1 MLVPYPARSNRT
13 IFILVATALPGIGQY
28 TYVETLTEYGQGVMN
43 VTQPKLVFYNDKKT
57 PQTNFSHLL
66 QQYTVKG
73 NILHSYL
80 PHNRDREDTGFPSWS
95 NTVSIISIL
104 SGIGM
109 VWNYNII
116 YYYLVPHSYLPI
128 TGIVILAHLARF
140 FNPNPTR

>member
-1 MLVPYPARSNRT
+1 MNFEFSVRLVHSVMLVPYPARSNRT

-73 NILHSYL
+73 NILIYHII
-80 PHNRDREDTGFPSWS
+80 E
-95 NTVSIISIL
+95 TVKTLASPP
-104 SGIGM
+104 G
-109 VWNYNII
+109 
-116 YYYLVPHSYLPI
+116 
-128 TGIVILAHLARF
+128 VILYL
-140 FNPNPTR
+140 